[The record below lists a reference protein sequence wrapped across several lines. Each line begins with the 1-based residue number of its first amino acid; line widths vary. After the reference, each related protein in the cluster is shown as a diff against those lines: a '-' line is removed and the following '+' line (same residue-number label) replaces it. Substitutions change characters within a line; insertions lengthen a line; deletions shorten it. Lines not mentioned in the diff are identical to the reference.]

1 MQASGMFNN
10 LGTDLE
16 WRGNSQ
22 DRMVRAYG
30 LILGGEQ
37 FEAYHWRC
45 QSAVSSILAV
55 SWWQSIEL

>member
-1 MQASGMFNN
+1 MMQASGMFNN

-37 FEAYHWRC
+37 FEAYH
-45 QSAVSSILAV
+45 
-55 SWWQSIEL
+55 